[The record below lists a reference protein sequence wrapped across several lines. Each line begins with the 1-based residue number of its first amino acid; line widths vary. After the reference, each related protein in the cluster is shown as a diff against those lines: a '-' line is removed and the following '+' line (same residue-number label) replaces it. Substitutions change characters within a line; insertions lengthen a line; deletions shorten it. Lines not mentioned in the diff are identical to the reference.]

1 MQSPIDQQS
10 ALKKKKTFIF
20 FDRKIGLAII
30 VINTYCLLY
39 IDMYDLYWIYID
51 IT

>member
-10 ALKKKKTFIF
+10 AL
-20 FDRKIGLAII
+20 KIGLAII